1 MQDAKLATFTGA
13 TENAGLD
20 GSTCTILGRGW
31 KMRGKHGQPK
41 VLLTRRNFTVKQR

>member
-13 TENAGLD
+13 TENAGVD

-31 KMRGKHGQPK
+31 KMRGKHAQPN
-41 VLLTRRNFTVKQR
+41 VLLTTRTFNVKQR